1 MMFPQVVAHIQVKG
15 PVLDAETA
23 SGQNFCWQIFLRLW
37 SVEANPSSSS
47 SSSGGSF
54 SSHLYLQYQL
64 SREVSG
70 VNTGECMED
79 RV

>member
-1 MMFPQVVAHIQVKG
+1 MFPQVVAHIQVKG
-15 PVLDAETA
+15 PVLDADTA

-37 SVEANPSSSS
+37 SAEANPSGSGG
-47 SSSGGSF
+47 GGSF